1 MLWLKFVLISWTY
14 ILNKDTGKLGLC
26 ELSRQQNISNPHLS
40 LSFAVL

>member
-1 MLWLKFVLISWTY
+1 MLRLKFFIDFLDL
-14 ILNKDTGKLGLC
+14 LNIDTGKLGLC